1 MEEIVNNSRNLIRK
15 GAEANLYLAN
25 WHGKKVV
32 IKQRVPK
39 HYRVLDLDDRIRKYR
54 TYHEAENL
62 YLARKYGVST
72 PIVLSID
79 DINYTIIMEFIEGD
93 RLKEVFKRM
102 TDEERA
108 KLSVQIGELI
118 GKLHKNRLIHG
129 DLTSSNMII
138 SEYDR
143 IFLLDFGLSFQSDKL
158 EDMGVDLH
166 LLRRALFST
175 HHEYAKKCFT
185 KIKVGYSK
193 EVGMNAANNV
203 IKKTEQIERRGRYCI
218 QREI

>member
-1 MEEIVNNSRNLIRK
+1 MEEIINNSRNLIRK

-25 WHGKKVV
+25 WYGKKVV

-39 HYRVLDLDDRIRKYR
+39 RYRVSDLDDRIRKYR

-79 DINYTIIMEFIEGD
+79 DINCTIIMEFIEGA
-93 RLKEVFKRM
+93 RLKEVFKSM
-102 TDEERA
+102 TDKERM
-108 KLSVQIGELI
+108 KLSIQIGELI

-138 SEYDR
+138 SDWDR
-143 IFLLDFGLSFQSDKL
+143 IFLIDFGLSFQSDKI

-175 HHEYAKKCFT
+175 HHEYAKTCFA

-193 EVGMNAANNV
+193 EVGMKAANNV
-203 IKKTEQIERRGRYCI
+203 IKKTEQIERRGRYFI

>member
-32 IKQRVPK
+32 IKQRVSK
-39 HYRVLDLDDRIRKYR
+39 HYRVSDLDNRIRKYR

-79 DINYTIIMEFIEGD
+79 DINYTIIMEFIEGA
-93 RLKEVFKRM
+93 RLKEVIKRM

-138 SEYDR
+138 SDYGR
-143 IFLLDFGLSFQSDKL
+143 IFLIDFGLSFQSDKI

-175 HHEYAKKCFT
+175 HHEFAKNCFA

-193 EVGMNAANNV
+193 EVGINAANNV
-203 IKKTEQIERRGRYCI
+203 IKKTEQIERRGRYFI
-218 QREI
+218 QRQV

>member
-1 MEEIVNNSRNLIRK
+1 MEEIIKNSKNLIRK
-15 GAEANLYLAN
+15 GAEANLYLAYWN
-25 WHGKKVV
+25 GKKVV

-39 HYRVLDLDDRIRKYR
+39 CYRVSELDDRIRKYR

-79 DINYTIIMEFIEGD
+79 DSDYTIIMEFIEGI
-93 RLKEVFKRM
+93 RLKEVIKRL
-102 TDEERA
+102 TGKERA
-108 KLSVQIGELI
+108 KLSIRIGEMI
-118 GKLHKNRLIHG
+118 GKLHKNKLIHG

-138 SEYDR
+138 SNYER
-143 IFLLDFGLSFQSDKL
+143 IFLIDFGLSFQSNKL

-166 LLRRALFST
+166 LLKRALYST
-175 HHEYAKKCFT
+175 HHKYAKDCFT

-193 EVGMNAANNV
+193 EVGINKANNV
-203 IKKTEQIERRGRYCI
+203 IKKTEQVERRGRYFV
-218 QREI
+218 QREV